1 MTPTD
6 GRSRT
11 TSESKDTNSNG
22 QAATANSTIS
32 GGHNI
37 EDCFEVTMFDEGA
50 DGGRLPDVVA
60 ESKIYDVADEN
71 EPLESYLAITIQVF
85 IPFLIAGLGMVGAG
99 LVLDLVQVRTKF
111 TYISHADYFSLLSPS
126 SYPEIFYEARCHTHN
141 NINIDFTQL
150 MAINQMARDNI
161 IIKRIIQLLQS
172 LLISIVI
179 FFLYFWNRLNTLN
192 KTRME
197 NI

>member
-11 TSESKDTNSNG
+11 TSESKDTTIATTTTSTTTTTNG
-22 QAATANSTIS
+22 QATANSTS
-32 GGHNI
+32 GHAT
-37 EDCFEVTMFDEGA
+37 EDCLEVTIFDEGV

-60 ESKIYDVADEN
+60 ESKIYGVTDEN

-111 TYISHADYFSLLSPS
+111 TLIVTFTRVNFS
-126 SYPEIFYEARCHTHN
+126 RN
-141 NINIDFTQL
+141 
-150 MAINQMARDNI
+150 
-161 IIKRIIQLLQS
+161 
-172 LLISIVI
+172 V
-179 FFLYFWNRLNTLN
+179 
-192 KTRME
+192 
-197 NI
+197 

>member
-1 MTPTD
+1 MTSTD
-6 GRSRT
+6 DRSRT

-22 QAATANSTIS
+22 QATTANSTIS

-60 ESKIYDVADEN
+60 ESKIYVADEN

-99 LVLDLVQVRTKF
+99 LVLDLVQVWTKF
-111 TYISHADYFSLLSPS
+111 TCLSRADSFSLLSTS
-126 SYPEIFYEARCHTHN
+126 FYPEI
-141 NINIDFTQL
+141 
-150 MAINQMARDNI
+150 
-161 IIKRIIQLLQS
+161 S
-172 LLISIVI
+172 
-179 FFLYFWNRLNTLN
+179 
-192 KTRME
+192 
-197 NI
+197 